1 MKNITN
7 YYVDNKNNLISDK
20 DCYITGKKFRFT
32 ILSPRLIRLE
42 YNEKGVFE
50 DRATSLVI
58 NRAFPKVE
66 YSITESETL
75 IQINTGVFTLT
86 YVKDSPLKSK
96 TILSLTLSIE

>member
-7 YYVDNKNNLISDK
+7 YYVNNKNNLISDK
-20 DCYITGKKFRFT
+20 DSYIIGKKFRFT

-42 YNEKGVFE
+42 YNEKGIFE

-66 YSITESETL
+66 YSITESDTL

-86 YVKDSPLKSK
+86 YVKDSPL
-96 TILSLTLSIE
+96 

>member
-42 YNEKGVFE
+42 
-50 DRATSLVI
+50 
-58 NRAFPKVE
+58 
-66 YSITESETL
+66 
-75 IQINTGVFTLT
+75 
-86 YVKDSPLKSK
+86 
-96 TILSLTLSIE
+96 